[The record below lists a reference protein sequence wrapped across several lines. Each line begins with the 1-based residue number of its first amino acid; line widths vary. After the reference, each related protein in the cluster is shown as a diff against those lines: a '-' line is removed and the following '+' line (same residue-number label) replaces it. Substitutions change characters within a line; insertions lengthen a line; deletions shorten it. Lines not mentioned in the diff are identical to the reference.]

1 MEAPDQQSFIDER
14 ILSAKEL
21 RAENSRSEIQ
31 EGDNREV
38 PPSEGLHPD
47 DKLLI
52 MDDYMS
58 DDAFDTMASSSAAA
72 ATPSQQQDSL
82 ILSAKELRA
91 NPVDKREAPP
101 SEGLTAHWKRTKV
114 TGKGVDLLENIA
126 NLFDDDTVLDNERAG
141 FLQVRLMAPKTKKTP
156 ARKPVVCF
164 L

>member
-1 MEAPDQQSFIDER
+1 
-14 ILSAKEL
+14 
-21 RAENSRSEIQ
+21 
-31 EGDNREV
+31 
-38 PPSEGLHPD
+38 
-47 DKLLI
+47 
-52 MDDYMS
+52 MS

-91 NPVDKREAPP
+91 TPVDKREAPP

-126 NLFDDDTVLDNERAG
+126 NLFDDDTVLDSDRVG

-156 ARKPVVCF
+156 ARKPQKKKDGDNNLSYVSCRPDIKRG
-164 L
+164 LDQSRCKE